1 MCNPYPF
8 SGICSCWG
16 CSETFAVLSNDLGPD
31 GLGGTTLPSCWTS
44 SWEVD
49 DVWPRPYNGTS
60 VDSEISTLHIGH
72 SGFWLCSLD
81 VPLIHLYIHDQVGQT
96 NNRDDH
102 KITTGSFTY
111 SKHIS
116 QSRSLQHF
124 LCEFALVSP
133 RFDIILIPIYRYKD
147 SIIYKSRSKS

>member
-31 GLGGTTLPSCWTS
+31 GLGGITLPSCWTS
-44 SWEVD
+44 PWEVD

-102 KITTGSFTY
+102 KMLPLDLSHTPS
-111 SKHIS
+111 
-116 QSRSLQHF
+116 
-124 LCEFALVSP
+124 
-133 RFDIILIPIYRYKD
+133 IYRNQDHYN
-147 SIIYKSRSKS
+147 IFCVNLL